1 MNEFEVARILI
12 EHITKVRGDE
22 LRAAYPGMN
31 VIVGPV
37 PKYPRS
43 TIIVRDEHSHIL
55 HSECIESIYSMVNPG
70 IHRHQRHMATESEEF
85 VLLLPDSLNY
95 KGLPGFL
102 IKDIQVHGGGDRVGA
117 FIYNEGGGIKPYQPP
132 SD

>member
-22 LRAAYPGMN
+22 LKAAYPGKN

-85 VLLLPDSLNY
+85 VLLFQEDLLF
-95 KGLPGFL
+95 GF
-102 IKDIQVHGGGDRVGA
+102 
-117 FIYNEGGGIKPYQPP
+117 
-132 SD
+132 

>member
-1 MNEFEVARILI
+1 MNDFEVARILI
-12 EHITKVRGDE
+12 EHLTKVRADE
-22 LRAAYPGMN
+22 LKAAYPGLN
-31 VIVGPV
+31 IIVGPV

-43 TIIVRDEHSHIL
+43 TIVVRDEHSHIV

-85 VLLLPDSLNY
+85 VLLLPDSLNH

-102 IKDIQVHGGGDRVGA
+102 ITDIKVHGGGDRVGA
-117 FIYNEGGGIKPYQPP
+117 FIYNQGGAIKPYQPP
-132 SD
+132 I

>member
-1 MNEFEVARILI
+1 MNDFEVARILI
-12 EHITKVRGDE
+12 EHITKVRADE
-22 LRAAYPGMN
+22 LKAAYPGMN
-31 VIVGPV
+31 IIVGPV

-43 TIIVRDEHSHIL
+43 TIVVRDEHSHIV

-85 VLLLPDSLNY
+85 VLLLPDSLNH

-102 IKDIQVHGGGDRVGA
+102 ITDIKVHGGGDRVGA
-117 FIYNEGGGIKPYQPP
+117 FIYTEGGAIKPYQPP
-132 SD
+132 I

>member
-1 MNEFEVARILI
+1 MNDFEVARILI
-12 EHITKVRGDE
+12 EHLTKVRGDE
-22 LRAAYPGMN
+22 LKAAYPGMN
-31 VIVGPV
+31 IIVGPV

-43 TIIVRDEHSHIL
+43 TIIVRDEHSHIV

-85 VLLLPDSLNY
+85 VLLLPDSLNH

-102 IKDIQVHGGGDRVGA
+102 ITDIKVHGGGDRVGA
-117 FIYNEGGGIKPYQPP
+117 FIYNEGGAIKPYQPP
-132 SD
+132 I

>member
-22 LRAAYPGMN
+22 LKAAYPGKN

-95 KGLPGFL
+95 KGLAGFV
-102 IKDIQVHGGGDRVGA
+102 ITDSKVQGGGGRVGA
-117 FIYNEGGGIKPYQPP
+117 YIYNDGGGIKRYQPP

>member
-1 MNEFEVARILI
+1 MNDFEVARILI
-12 EHITKVRGDE
+12 EHITKVRADE
-22 LRAAYPGMN
+22 LKAAYPGMN
-31 VIVGPV
+31 IIVGPV

-43 TIIVRDEHSHIL
+43 TIVVRDEHSHIV

-85 VLLLPDSLNY
+85 VLLLPDSLNH

-102 IKDIQVHGGGDRVGA
+102 ITDIKVHGGGDRVGA
-117 FIYNEGGGIKPYQPP
+117 FIYNEGGAIKPYQPP
-132 SD
+132 I

>member
-1 MNEFEVARILI
+1 MNDFEVARILI
-12 EHITKVRGDE
+12 EHITKVRADE
-22 LRAAYPGMN
+22 LKAAYPGMN
-31 VIVGPV
+31 IIVGPV

-43 TIIVRDEHSHIL
+43 TIIVRDEHSHIV

-85 VLLLPDSLNY
+85 VLLLPDSLNH

-102 IKDIQVHGGGDRVGA
+102 ITDIKMHGGGDRVGA
-117 FIYNEGGGIKPYQPP
+117 FIYSEGGAIKPYQPP
-132 SD
+132 I

>member
-1 MNEFEVARILI
+1 MNDFEVARILI
-12 EHITKVRGDE
+12 EHLTKVRADE
-22 LRAAYPGMN
+22 LKAAYPGMN
-31 VIVGPV
+31 IIVGPV

-43 TIIVRDEHSHIL
+43 TIVVRDEHSHIV

-85 VLLLPDSLNY
+85 VLLLPDSLNH

-102 IKDIQVHGGGDRVGA
+102 ITDIKVHGGGDRVGA
-117 FIYNEGGGIKPYQPP
+117 FIYNQGGAIKPYQPP
-132 SD
+132 I